1 MHKIKAILLRTYY
14 EIDHFKEYKD
24 FFCFQLKLSFN
35 QTVSLCEENQMNVL
49 SNQNEKGYEK
59 IIQMENFNRVGRKIA
74 WIGAQM
80 KKRSKW
86 YWIDY
91 KTPEW

>member
-1 MHKIKAILLRTYY
+1 
-14 EIDHFKEYKD
+14 
-24 FFCFQLKLSFN
+24 
-35 QTVSLCEENQMNVL
+35 MNVL

-91 KTPEW
+91 KTPEWYENIHIGLQKNGIFGS

>member
-1 MHKIKAILLRTYY
+1 
-14 EIDHFKEYKD
+14 
-24 FFCFQLKLSFN
+24 
-35 QTVSLCEENQMNVL
+35 MNVL
-49 SNQNEKGYEK
+49 SNQNEKGYEN

-86 YWIDY
+86 YWLDH